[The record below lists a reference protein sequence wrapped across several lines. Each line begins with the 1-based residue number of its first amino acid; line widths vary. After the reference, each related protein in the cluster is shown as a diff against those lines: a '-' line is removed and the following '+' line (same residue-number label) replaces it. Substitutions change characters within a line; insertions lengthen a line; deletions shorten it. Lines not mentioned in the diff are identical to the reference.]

1 MEEAHDHGNTANEH
15 DWLLVCT
22 LLTKA
27 VCLTHH
33 VTGPWT
39 LDAVKRLEVA
49 TVAIRVLRMQHS
61 TMPEEEV

>member
-22 LLTKA
+22 LLTTA

-33 VTGPWT
+33 VTGRGRST
-39 LDAVKRLEVA
+39 LSSVWRSLLLL
-49 TVAIRVLRMQHS
+49 IRVLRMQLQHV
-61 TMPEEEV
+61 PEEEV